1 MIGEIQS
8 GSLVDLAIVIVLF
21 GAFVVGAMQGAIRRI
36 LGIISIVFAFL
47 VSANLRDPVGG
58 YLAAQWQQYPAGY
71 DHLLAFGILFCA
83 LTIGFSVLIQGFYK
97 RTELSAAHPVI
108 DDVVGGLL
116 GLLEAFIVLTIV
128 VIILGSY
135 TLPDPFPGEIDQLR
149 SAVPGHGS
157 VPDRQRDTGQRGAAD
172 RSRIGGSAPRR
183 PGLALPLSEPDTIE
197 ILPHFLGRRVP
208 ATPARARTVSR
219 RRASCWAHDWSEAT
233 LPA

>member
-149 SAVPGHGS
+149 SLYQVMDQSQIASAIQANVAPPIVHVLAVLLPG
-157 VPDRQRDTGQRGAAD
+157 D
-172 RSRIGGSAPRR
+172 
-183 PGLALPLSEPDTIE
+183 L
-197 ILPHFLGRRVP
+197 
-208 ATPARARTVSR
+208 VS
-219 RRASCWAHDWSEAT
+219 
-233 LPA
+233 LFP